1 MEKGDELAK
10 GQGNVPMPQPT
21 SSITVSDKNS
31 LIRTLSTLENEV
43 HELRKTIREEYASE
57 ELSNSPCWDGYVQIG
72 MKKGKNGN
80 QVPNC
85 VPATTS
91 AIAEAATFA
100 AENRP
105 AAPEGFHYMPDGAL
119 MPDSAHDEN
128 APRPEAPE
136 GYHYMPDGNL
146 MLDSEHDDEAAA
158 KKKRTAAQTPAPKK
172 DQVKGSSK
180 NKKGSASGS
189 KKITFSKAVEKALS
203 NKVETHNKK
212 ASKGRRATLG
222 MLKAVYRRG
231 AGAFSTSYRP
241 GQNRNS
247 WALARVNA
255 FLRLLSSGKPS
266 KAAYVQDNDLLPASH
281 PRSTKKDSSTK
292 PLTAD
297 AQDHSELALLD
308 ASEYAEAELMI
319 ELPAENTFRT
329 AREAILALTE
339 FSDFGYEAE
348 EAIKASWLRAVRNGE
363 DPYRR
368 AKLLSTLTHDSLDA
382 DLLPREA
389 SENE

>member
-1 MEKGDELAK
+1 
-10 GQGNVPMPQPT
+10 
-21 SSITVSDKNS
+21 
-31 LIRTLSTLENEV
+31 LENEV
-43 HELRKTIREEYASE
+43 HELRKSIRQEYASE
-57 ELSNSPCWDGYVQIG
+57 ELSNSPCWDGYVQVG
-72 MKKGKNGN
+72 TKKGKNGN

-105 AAPEGFHYMPDGAL
+105 AAPEGFHYMPDGEL
-119 MPDSAHDEN
+119 MPDSAHEEN

-146 MLDSEHDDEAAA
+146 MLDSDHDDEAAA

-172 DQVKGSSK
+172 DQIKGSSK

-231 AGAFSTSYRP
+231 AGAFSTSFRP

-281 PRSTKKDSSTK
+281 PRSTKKDSSIES
-292 PLTAD
+292 LTAD
-297 AQDHSELALLD
+297 AQLHSELELSA
-308 ASEYAEAELMI
+308 ASEYAEAELEI
-319 ELPAENTFRT
+319 ELPAENTF
-329 AREAILALTE
+329 ASAEEAILALTE

-348 EAIKASWLRAVRNGE
+348 PAIRASWLRGLRNGE
-363 DPYRR
+363 DPYTR
-368 AKLLSTLTHDSLDA
+368 AKLLAILAHDSLDA
-382 DLLPREA
+382 DLLPREGFD
-389 SENE
+389 E